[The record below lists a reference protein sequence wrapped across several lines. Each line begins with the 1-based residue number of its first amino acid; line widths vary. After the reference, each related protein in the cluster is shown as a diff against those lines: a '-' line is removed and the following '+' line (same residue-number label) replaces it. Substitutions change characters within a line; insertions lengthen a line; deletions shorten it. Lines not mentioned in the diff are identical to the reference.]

1 MSEEFNKEFIKLSEK
16 DQKSILN
23 LILLKNMNKQTEYKK
38 RIDKAL
44 EILHNINEN
53 LPLDL
58 ILSEIEHSEYIL
70 KGENNNE

>member
-1 MSEEFNKEFIKLSEK
+1 MSEEFNKEFMKLNEK

-23 LILLKNMNKQTEYKK
+23 LIQLKNMNKQTEYKK